1 VHDLKAYYRRWLPS
15 MELGLAGK
23 TVIVTGGA
31 SNVGRGIVL
40 AFAREGSN
48 VVIADIDEVQ
58 GEKTADLARKQG
70 GKVMVVKTDVTNP
83 EQCQAMVRRTLDEFG
98 RLDILVNCV
107 GWIYDRLFI
116 DKPRE
121 EWVKEVDT
129 NYWSVIN
136 CVRAVI
142 DHMIAQK
149 SGKIIS
155 LASDAGKIG
164 EYREVVYAGAKG
176 AVIAFSK
183 SLAREVGRYGL
194 NINVVCLGTVPPASD
209 EEIGAESMW
218 RSGGLF
224 YKMTPEVK
232 EKMAKAYPLRRL
244 GKAEDVAS
252 AVLFL
257 ASDAASWI
265 TGQAISVDGGYAMA

>member
-1 VHDLKAYYRRWLPS
+1 

-48 VVIADIDEVQ
+48 IVIADIDEVQ
-58 GEKTADLARKQG
+58 GQKTAELTRKQG
-70 GKVMVVKTDVTNP
+70 GKVLVLKTDVTNP
-83 EQCQAMVRRTLDEFG
+83 EQCQAMVKRTRDEFG

-116 DKPRE
+116 DKSRE
-121 EWVKEVDT
+121 EWEKEVDT

-142 DHMIAQK
+142 DHMIAQR

-155 LASDAGKIG
+155 IASDAGKIG
-164 EYREVVYAGAKG
+164 EYREAVYAGAKA

-183 SLAREVGRYGL
+183 SLAREVGRYGV
-194 NINVVCLGTVPPASD
+194 NINVLCLGTVPPASE
-209 EEIGAESMW
+209 EEIGSESMW

-244 GKAEDVAS
+244 GKAEDVAN
-252 AVLFL
+252 AVVFL
-257 ASDAASWI
+257 ASDAAGWI